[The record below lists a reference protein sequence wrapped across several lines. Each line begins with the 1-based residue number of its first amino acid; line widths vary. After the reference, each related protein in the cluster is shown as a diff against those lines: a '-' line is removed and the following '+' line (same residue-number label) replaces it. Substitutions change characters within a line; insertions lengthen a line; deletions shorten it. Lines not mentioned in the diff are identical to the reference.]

1 MSRSDR
7 VLGTSPT
14 SSREP
19 LRGTA
24 TAGQLAVGGATLQSA
39 DSTDGEVFA
48 VIHPRAVALHR
59 ARPEGSPR
67 NVWRGRAAALDFQGD
82 RVRVGV
88 EGEMPIIAEV
98 TPAAVRELDLAEGGE
113 VWVSV
118 KATEITVYP
127 A

>member
-1 MSRSDR
+1 MN
-7 VLGTSPT
+7 LY
-14 SSREP
+14 
-19 LRGTA
+19 RGTA
-24 TAGQLAVGGATLQSA
+24 GSDGLVLDGGQRLVSA
-39 DSTDGEVFA
+39 QQLHGPAFA

-67 NVWRGRAAALDFQGD
+67 NVWRGRTSALDYQGD

-113 VWVSV
+113 IWVSV